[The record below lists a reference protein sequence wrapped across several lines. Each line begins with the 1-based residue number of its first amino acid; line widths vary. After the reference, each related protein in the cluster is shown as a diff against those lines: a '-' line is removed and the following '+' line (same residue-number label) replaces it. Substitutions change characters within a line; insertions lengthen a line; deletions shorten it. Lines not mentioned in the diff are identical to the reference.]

1 MVITTSLAHGA
12 VREAVR
18 LNIAKV
24 EAMLAAQKRS
34 PFKAPATY
42 RRFDEWF
49 RLQRRIFEQAALLIV
64 FGKIGRRRGAF
75 TAFIPA
81 FQETDGIWELEIEQL
96 SVQFSPGHLERLH
109 QERLAVT
116 LSGHALE
123 RMFQRTES
131 IEWPVIR
138 DCLAGATLF
147 LNAGIAAYT
156 AMGCKQCAIPAE
168 KGLLLGQVIEDR
180 LALQTFVP
188 GHELQP
194 KYRTLMADLDQFVT
208 RHHDAVETSALTS
221 DPEAAAVLQELLS
234 RGPHR
239 WMMEPYTPGVDPGD
253 KAWDSR
259 IRAPSTS

>member
-1 MVITTSLAHGA
+1 MVITASLAHGA

-24 EAMLAAQKRS
+24 EAMWDAQMRS
-34 PFKAPATY
+34 PIMAPATH

-75 TAFIPA
+75 SAFIPS
-81 FQETDGIWELEIEQL
+81 FQETDGIWELDIEQI
-96 SVQFSPGHLERLH
+96 SVQFSPGRLERMDI
-109 QERLAVT
+109 EPLAVSV
-116 LSGHALE
+116 SGHALE

-147 LNAGIAAYT
+147 LNAGIAAYR
-156 AMGCKQCAIPAE
+156 AMGCRQCAIPAGT
-168 KGLLLGQVIEDR
+168 GLLLGQVIEDR
-180 LALQTFVP
+180 LALRTFVP

-194 KYRTLMADLDQFVT
+194 RYRTLMSDLDQFMT
-208 RHHDAVETSALTS
+208 RHHEAVEASALTP
-221 DPEAAAVLQELLS
+221 DPQAATVLQELLS
-234 RGPHR
+234 RGPHK
-239 WMMEPYTPGVDPGD
+239 WMMEPYTPGVDPRD